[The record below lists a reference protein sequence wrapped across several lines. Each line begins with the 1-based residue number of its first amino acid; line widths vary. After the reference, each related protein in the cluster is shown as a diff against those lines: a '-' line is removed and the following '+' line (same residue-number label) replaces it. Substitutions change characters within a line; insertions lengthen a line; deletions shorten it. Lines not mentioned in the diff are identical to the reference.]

1 MYPGDISF
9 WLSLFNSKSANNITV
24 ELGWGF
30 GLGLRIDMISFYRLT
45 SGSRGRE
52 CGGICTGRVNVLHLI
67 SYETWSALSWH
78 LITRRRDQ
86 RQMKMNVI
94 DTTTPLPPSPPS
106 SSSSAA
112 AAAAAVRDEV
122 FARLISQALAVTC
135 TDAAWLV
142 AVGCNNQRS
151 LVSWSQCSN
160 NVVASQDILPLRT
173 SRSPLRAYLWSLT
186 SFIIYVIK
194 LSHLCISTL
203 LCAMIC
209 SSSLR

>member
-1 MYPGDISF
+1 VGEIY
-9 WLSLFNSKSANNITV
+9 
-24 ELGWGF
+24 
-30 GLGLRIDMISFYRLT
+30 
-45 SGSRGRE
+45 
-52 CGGICTGRVNVLHLI
+52 TGRVNVLHLI
-67 SYETWSALSWH
+67 SYETCSALSWH

-86 RQMKMNVI
+86 RQMKTNVI
-94 DTTTPLPPSPPS
+94 DTTTSLTPSPPS
-106 SSSSAA
+106 SSSSSSVT

-151 LVSWSQCSN
+151 LVSWRQCSN

-186 SFIIYVIK
+186 SFIIYIK

-209 SSSLR
+209 SSSLRSHSIACC